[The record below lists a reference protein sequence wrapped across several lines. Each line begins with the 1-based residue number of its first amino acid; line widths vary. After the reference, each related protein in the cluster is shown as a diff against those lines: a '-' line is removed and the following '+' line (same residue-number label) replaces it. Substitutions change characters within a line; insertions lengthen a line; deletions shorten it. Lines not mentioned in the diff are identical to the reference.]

1 MQIQRHEC
9 ETFVPQPNHGNALYL
24 PDFDA
29 CDNVAMRNMKVA
41 VGQFTV
47 TEKPGHNISIISG
60 FASEAARNHARI
72 LLLPEG
78 LIARSDDDPHYTAD
92 HAQTIDGPFVTA
104 LRGISEA
111 NNLAVMGTV
120 HLYED
125 TAYLPYNC
133 FLVIDHG
140 RILLEYRKIHLY
152 DAFGERESDSIA
164 PGHEIPLLVE
174 IDGWKFGVMTC
185 YDIRFPELAR
195 RHAVAGADALVVSA
209 AWARGE
215 GKVDHWTTLCK
226 ARALENTCYL
236 MACSEHSG
244 HDIGHSMVV
253 DPAARILAQ
262 SG

>member
-1 MQIQRHEC
+1 
-9 ETFVPQPNHGNALYL
+9 
-24 PDFDA
+24 
-29 CDNVAMRNMKVA
+29 MRNMKVA

-47 TEKPGHNISIISG
+47 TEKPEHNINIISG
-60 FASEAARNHARI
+60 FASEAARNHTRI

-111 NNLAVMGTV
+111 NNIAVMGTV
-120 HLYED
+120 HLHED
-125 TAYLPYNC
+125 TVDLPYNC

-164 PGHEIPLLVE
+164 PGHEVPPLVD

-244 HDIGHSMVV
+244 HDIGHRMVV

-262 SG
+262 SGERDELIYADLNRDRLEDVRRILPVLKNRRITL

>member
-1 MQIQRHEC
+1 MRIAVAQI
-9 ETFVPQPNHGNALYL
+9 G
-24 PDFDA
+24 
-29 CDNVAMRNMKVA
+29 
-41 VGQFTV
+41 
-47 TEKPGHNISIISG
+47 SG
-60 FASEAARNHARI
+60 ENKEMNRYMIERLAWSASEAGADMLFLPEYAMFCAGSDRAARNMEAAE
-72 LLLPEG
+72 PF
-78 LIARSDDDPHYTAD
+78 
-92 HAQTIDGPFVTA
+92 DGPFVTA

-120 HLYED
+120 HLHED
-125 TAYLPYNC
+125 TADLPYNC

-164 PGHEIPLLVE
+164 PGHEIPPLVD

-262 SG
+262 SGERDELIYADLNRDRLEDVRRILPVLKNRRITL